1 MVVVVDVQKDKKHKK
16 HKDSVE
22 DEGVDSAAPATP
34 AAASAAPSAMSP
46 DDAAVKIQSQARRLE
61 AKKKVEKV
69 KQDKSKKAE
78 ASEDLPCQISAKP
91 STSDPAA
98 GVTLSAVATPL
109 PSTAEP
115 MPAVVQPPRPP
126 RRSTAALTPDEAA
139 TKIQSQ
145 ARRVAAKKRVDGIR
159 LEPMKAYQVSG
170 PAVVDA
176 EAPV

>member
-78 ASEDLPCQISAKP
+78 SAEASEDESSKDKVSSVKYVTPWLVSESVVWSLNNHMLHDRLARRTRRTRAR
-91 STSDPAA
+91 STSPERSL
-98 GVTLSAVATPL
+98 VTTR
-109 PSTAEP
+109 PS
-115 MPAVVQPPRPP
+115 
-126 RRSTAALTPDEAA
+126 RR
-139 TKIQSQ
+139 
-145 ARRVAAKKRVDGIR
+145 
-159 LEPMKAYQVSG
+159 
-170 PAVVDA
+170 
-176 EAPV
+176 